1 MNSPEETTDLQ
12 KYILILK
19 RRIIPASAVFVVT
32 TSLVTIFAFIQK
44 PSYQLEGKLLVK
56 RESATSS
63 LTGLGKELSEL
74 TPLSDTAF
82 PLDTQTEILK
92 SAPIIDRVIK
102 DLEIPPDPMLY
113 LQFFGNDL
121 PINLPSFGQSDKNKL
136 ILRRIFLKKLKVEK
150 SRGTDVLAI
159 TYNDTDPKR
168 GVMIVNTIMNYYLE
182 DNLRVNRLEAV
193 AARLFIEDQLPQ
205 AEKKLRN
212 TEAALRRFRED
223 SQIVN
228 SEQEAI
234 SAVNV
239 DTDAQRQINKAEA
252 DLADTEAQLSSLQ
265 SKFNISSEQSI
276 LLANISDA
284 PGVQRALQEFQQ
296 VESKLAIERNRFTD
310 SNPIVV
316 ALSNDASRLKQI
328 LRDRIQQAAPTQNE
342 NIDNILQVGLLQQN
356 LTQDLVRLEG
366 KRTGLIRQLETLRQT
381 RDTYRTKAN
390 IFPKLLQKQQELNQ
404 QLQAYQ
410 TTYTQLLQKLQEI
423 RIAENQAI
431 GNARIISE
439 ADIPDQPTSPWK
451 LLYAIVG
458 ALLGVLLG
466 VITAFV
472 IETQDKSIWTIE
484 ETRRIFN
491 CKLLCII
498 PHLDLPSSELILRYE
513 SQSPLWESYRMLRA
527 SLNYLGSIKEN
538 KIIVISSAVPNEGK
552 STVSANLAIAMAQ
565 TKQRVLL
572 IDADLHNPHQHEIWS
587 VSNDIG
593 LSNILDSN
601 TNVLSVIKVN
611 TNSPDLL
618 TSGSSTS
625 NPSSLLDSPK
635 LRATI
640 NELSNHYDF
649 IIIDTPPLSVAA
661 DAIILGQLSDNI
673 LLIARPGIVDSL
685 NAVFV
690 KEMIDK
696 SGQNIM
702 GLVINGAHP
711 KQDPQGKQYFNNT
724 YYSNASLKNT
734 SNNEATESPS

>member
-19 RRIIPASAVFVVT
+19 RRIIPASTVFVVT
-32 TSLVTIFAFIQK
+32 TSLITLFSFIQK
-44 PSYQLEGKLLVK
+44 PIYQLEGKLLVK

-113 LQFFGNDL
+113 LQFFGNDV
-121 PINLPSFGQSDKNKL
+121 PINPPSFGQSDKNKL

-168 GVMIVNTIMNYYLE
+168 GVMVVNTIMNYYLE

-223 SQIVN
+223 SQVVN

-234 SAVNV
+234 SAVNI
-239 DTDAQRQINKAEA
+239 DADAQRQINKAEA
-252 DLADTEAQLSSLQ
+252 DLADTEAQLSDLQ
-265 SKFNISSEQSI
+265 GKLNLSSEQSI
-276 LLANISDA
+276 LLANISDSQ
-284 PGVQRALQEFQQ
+284 GVQRALQDFQQ
-296 VESKLAIERNRFTD
+296 VESKLAIEKNRFTD

-328 LRDRIQQAAPTQNE
+328 LRDRIQQAAPTKN
-342 NIDNILQVGLLQQN
+342 DNVESILQVGLLQQN

-366 KRTGLIRQLETLRQT
+366 KRTGLIRQLESLRQT
-381 RDTYRTKAN
+381 REVYRTKAN
-390 IFPKLLQKQQELNQ
+390 IFPRLLQKQQELNQ

-410 TTYTQLLQKLQEI
+410 STYTQLLQKLQEI

-439 ADIPDQPTSPWK
+439 ADIPDQPSAPWK
-451 LLYAIVG
+451 LVYAIVG
-458 ALLGVLLG
+458 ALIGVLLG
-466 VITAFV
+466 VITSFL
-472 IETQDKSIWTIE
+472 IENRDKAIWTIE

-498 PHLDLPSSELILRYE
+498 PHLDLPRSELILKHE
-513 SQSPLWESYRMLRA
+513 GQSPLWESYRMLRA
-527 SLNYLGSIKEN
+527 SLNYLGSIKAN

-552 STVSANLAIAMAQ
+552 STVSANLAIAMAH
-565 TKQRVLL
+565 TKQKVLL
-572 IDADLHNPHQHEIWS
+572 IDADLHNPRQHEIWS
-587 VSNDIG
+587 SSNDIG
-593 LSNILDSN
+593 LSNLLDSN
-601 TNVLSVIKVN
+601 TKVLSAIKTN
-611 TNSPDLL
+611 INSPDLL
-618 TSGSSTS
+618 TSGSSTA

-635 LRATI
+635 LGATI

-690 KEMIDK
+690 KEMIEK

-702 GLVINGAHP
+702 GLVINGVHP
-711 KQDPQGKQYFNNT
+711 NQDPKSKQYFNNT

-734 SNNEATESPS
+734 SNQ

>member
-19 RRIIPASAVFVVT
+19 RRIIPASTVFVVT
-32 TSLVTIFAFIQK
+32 TSLITLFSFIQK
-44 PSYQLEGKLLVK
+44 PIYQLEGKLLVK

-113 LQFFGNDL
+113 LQFFGNDV
-121 PINLPSFGQSDKNKL
+121 PINPPSFGQSDKNKL

-168 GVMIVNTIMNYYLE
+168 GVMVVNTIMNYYLE

-223 SQIVN
+223 SQVVN

-234 SAVNV
+234 SAVNI
-239 DTDAQRQINKAEA
+239 DADAQRQINKAEA
-252 DLADTEAQLSSLQ
+252 DLADTEAQLSDLQ
-265 SKFNISSEQSI
+265 GKLNLSSEQSI
-276 LLANISDA
+276 LLANISDSQ
-284 PGVQRALQEFQQ
+284 GVQRALQDFQQ
-296 VESKLAIERNRFTD
+296 VESKLAIEKNRFTD

-316 ALSNDASRLKQI
+316 ALSNDANRLKQI
-328 LRDRIQQAAPTQNE
+328 LRDRIQQAAPTKN
-342 NIDNILQVGLLQQN
+342 DNVESILQVGLLQQN

-366 KRTGLIRQLETLRQT
+366 KRTGLIRQLESLRQT
-381 RDTYRTKAN
+381 REVYRTKAN
-390 IFPKLLQKQQELNQ
+390 IFPRLLQKQQELNQ

-410 TTYTQLLQKLQEI
+410 STYTQLLQKLQEI

-439 ADIPDQPTSPWK
+439 ADIPDQPSAPWK
-451 LLYAIVG
+451 LVYAIVG
-458 ALLGVLLG
+458 ALIGVLLG
-466 VITAFV
+466 VITSFL
-472 IETQDKSIWTIE
+472 IENRDKAIWTIE

-498 PHLDLPSSELILRYE
+498 PHLDLPRSELILKHE
-513 SQSPLWESYRMLRA
+513 GQSPLWESYRMLRA
-527 SLNYLGSIKEN
+527 SLNYLGSIKAN

-552 STVSANLAIAMAQ
+552 STVSANLAIAMAH
-565 TKQRVLL
+565 TKQKVLL
-572 IDADLHNPHQHEIWS
+572 IDADLHNPRQHEIWS
-587 VSNDIG
+587 SSNDIG
-593 LSNILDSN
+593 LSNLLDSN
-601 TNVLSVIKVN
+601 TKVLSAIKTN
-611 TNSPDLL
+611 INSPDLL
-618 TSGSSTS
+618 TSGSSTA

-635 LRATI
+635 LGATI

-690 KEMIDK
+690 KEMIEK

-702 GLVINGAHP
+702 GLVINGVHP
-711 KQDPQGKQYFNNT
+711 NQDPKSKQYFNNT

-734 SNNEATESPS
+734 SNQ

>member
-19 RRIIPASAVFVVT
+19 RRIIPASVVFVVT
-32 TSLVTIFAFIQK
+32 TSLATIFSFIQK
-44 PSYQLEGKLLVK
+44 PTYQLEGKLLVK

-92 SAPIIDRVIK
+92 SVPIIERVIK
-102 DLEIPPDPMLY
+102 DLNIPPDPLLY
-113 LQFFGNDL
+113 LQFFGNDV
-121 PINLPSFGQSDKNKL
+121 PIDFPSFGQSDKNKL

-150 SRGTDVLAI
+150 ARGTDVLAV

-168 GVMIVNTIMNYYLE
+168 GVIVVNTIMNYYLE

-212 TEAALRRFRED
+212 TEAALRRFRENN
-223 SQIVN
+223 QIVN
-228 SEQEAI
+228 SEQEAV
-234 SAVNV
+234 SAINV

-252 DLADTEAQLSSLQ
+252 DLADTAAQLSDLQ
-265 SKFNISSEQSI
+265 SKLNISSEQSI
-276 LLANISDA
+276 LLANVNDS
-284 PGVQRALQEFQQ
+284 PGVQRALQDFQQ
-296 VESKLAIERNRFTD
+296 VESKLATERNRFTD
-310 SNPIVV
+310 NNPIVV
-316 ALSNDASRLKQI
+316 ALSNDASRLKQV
-328 LRDRIQQAAPTQNE
+328 LRDRIQQAAPTQN
-342 NIDNILQVGLLQQN
+342 DNVESILQVGLLQRN

-366 KRTGLIRQLETLRQT
+366 KRIGLIRQLDTLRQT
-381 RDTYRTKAN
+381 RDDYRTKAN

-410 TTYTQLLQKLQEI
+410 TIYAQLLQKLQEI

-439 ADIPDQPTSPWK
+439 ADIPDQPSAPWK
-451 LLYAIVG
+451 LVYAIVG
-458 ALLGVLLG
+458 ALTGILLG
-466 VITAFV
+466 VITAFFL
-472 IETQDKSIWTIE
+472 ENRDKSIWTIE

-498 PHLDLPSSELILRYE
+498 PHLDLPSSELILRHE
-513 SQSPLWESYRMLRA
+513 GQSPLWESYRMLRA
-527 SLNYLGSIKEN
+527 SLNYLRSTQKN

-572 IDADLHNPHQHEIWS
+572 IDADLHNPRQHEIWS
-587 VSNDIG
+587 LSNDAG
-593 LSNILDSN
+593 LSNILDDQANIQSAI
-601 TNVLSVIKVN
+601 TVN
-611 TNSPDLL
+611 TSGPDVL
-618 TSGSSTS
+618 TSGSATP
-625 NPSSLLDSPK
+625 NPSTLLDSPK
-635 LRATI
+635 LALAI
-640 NELSNHYDF
+640 NELSNNYDF

-661 DAIILGQLSDNI
+661 DAIVLGQLSDNI

-690 KEMIDK
+690 KEMIEK

-702 GLVINGAHP
+702 GLVINGVLP
-711 KQDPQGKQYFNNT
+711 NQDPESKQYFNNA
-724 YYSNASLKNT
+724 YYKDKISLNT
-734 SNNEATESPS
+734 TSTNESSS

>member
-32 TSLVTIFAFIQK
+32 TSLVTLFSFIQK

-102 DLEIPPDPMLY
+102 DLEIPPDPLLY
-113 LQFFGNDL
+113 LQFFGKDV

-168 GVMIVNTIMNYYLE
+168 GVMVVNTIMNYYLE

-212 TEAALRRFRED
+212 TEAELRRFRED

-252 DLADTEAQLSSLQ
+252 DLADTEAQLSTLQ

-276 LLANISDA
+276 LLANISDSL
-284 PGVQRALQEFQQ
+284 GVQRALQDFQQ
-296 VESKLAIERNRFTD
+296 AESKLAIERNRFTD

-328 LRDRIQQAAPTQNE
+328 LRDRIQQAAPTE
-342 NIDNILQVGLLQQN
+342 NDIDSILQVGLLQQT

-390 IFPKLLQKQQELNQ
+390 VFPKLLQKQQELNQ

-410 TTYTQLLQKLQEI
+410 ATYTQLLQKLQEI

-458 ALLGVLLG
+458 ALVGILLG
-466 VITAFV
+466 IITAFV
-472 IETQDKSIWTIE
+472 IENRDKSIWTIE

-498 PHLDLPSSELILRYE
+498 PYLDLPSSELILRYE
-513 SQSPLWESYRMLRA
+513 GQSPLWESYRMLRA
-527 SLNYLGSIKEN
+527 SLNYLGSIKAN

-552 STVSANLAIAMAQ
+552 STVSANLAIALAQ
-565 TKQRVLL
+565 TQQRVLL
-572 IDADLHNPHQHEIWS
+572 IDADLHNPRQHEIWS
-587 VSNDIG
+587 SSNDIG

-601 TNVLSVIKVN
+601 TNILSVIKVN
-611 TNSPDLL
+611 PNSPDLL
-618 TSGSSTS
+618 TSGSSTA

-635 LRATI
+635 LGTTI
-640 NELSNHYDF
+640 NELSNRYDF

-673 LLIARPGIVDSL
+673 LLIARPGLVDSL

-702 GLVINGAHP
+702 GLVINGVHP
-711 KQDPQGKQYFNNT
+711 KQDPQSKQYFNNT

-734 SNNEATESPS
+734 SNNEATESSS